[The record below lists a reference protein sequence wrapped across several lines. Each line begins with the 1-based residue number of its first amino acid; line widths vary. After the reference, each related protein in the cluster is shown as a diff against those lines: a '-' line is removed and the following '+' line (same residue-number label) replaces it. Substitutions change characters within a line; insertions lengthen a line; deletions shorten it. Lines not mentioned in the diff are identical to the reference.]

1 MISMEWI
8 LKMTAIAMISGL
20 LIVLLE
26 KSAPA
31 NALVLSAAVTVLIAL
46 TAISFL
52 EPILSFLHRMERI
65 CGISAVYVG
74 TLLKCLLVSMITR
87 LGVFFCKDAG
97 QSGMASMLELSGM
110 LVSVWIAI
118 PLFDALLSVLEEL
131 M

>member
-1 MISMEWI
+1 
-8 LKMTAIAMISGL
+8 MTAVAMISGL

-31 NALVLSAAVTVLIAL
+31 NALVLSVAVTVLIAL
-46 TAISFL
+46 AAISFL

-65 CGISAVYVG
+65 CGIPAVYVG

-87 LGVFFCKDAG
+87 LGVFFCRDAG
-97 QSGMASMLELSGM
+97 QSGMASVLEMSGI

-118 PLFDALLSVLEEL
+118 PLFALLLSMLEDL

>member
-1 MISMEWI
+1 MKI
-8 LKMTAIAMISGL
+8 TTVAMVSGL

-26 KSAPA
+26 KTAPA
-31 NALVLSAAVTVLIAL
+31 SALLLSVAVTVLIAFAAVL
-46 TAISFL
+46 FL
-52 EPILSFLHRMERI
+52 EPILSFLHRIERI
-65 CGISAVYVG
+65 CCISSVYVG
-74 TLLKCLLVSMITR
+74 ILLKCLLVSMITR
-87 LGVFFCKDAG
+87 RGVFFCKDAG